1 MQRFVILF
9 QAVEFVIY
17 FTSVAIFLADGSKI
31 TGTGIQSSQPHQRE
45 KFLVTVAPFK
55 VSLR

>member
-1 MQRFVILF
+1 MQRFVISF

-31 TGTGIQSSQPHQRE
+31 TGTGIQSSQPYQRE
-45 KFLVTVAPFK
+45 KFLVTETPFK
-55 VSLR
+55 LSLR

>member
-9 QAVEFVIY
+9 QADEFVIY

-31 TGTGIQSSQPHQRE
+31 TSTGIQSSQPHQRE
-45 KFLVTVAPFK
+45 KFLVTVTPFK

>member
-1 MQRFVILF
+1 MQRFVISF

-45 KFLVTVAPFK
+45 KFLVTETPFK
-55 VSLR
+55 LNLR